1 MWQRPLTEVKKII
14 RLEKQYFTDAKSE
27 IAEKNLALLKTSS
40 MINMILL
47 LFFYV
52 LTPFVV
58 KGWTITLQH
67 FLFLP
72 AALLFFI
79 ISSLL
84 MKSYLKNSR
93 VITGL
98 CQLYVI
104 VVFIFVILIDIFP
117 YPSAPATFM
126 PLIYVALPALFI
138 LPFSHIFFL
147 MLWAEIVFII
157 SVKAVKIPAMAENDI
172 FNSLVGFLFAL
183 AVAQVILKLRS
194 EDHDI
199 RARYK
204 RLSMLDALTGILN
217 KNTCGDAIRSYLDA
231 GIPRTCALL
240 FIDLD
245 NFKEVNDIAGHSSGD
260 QLLEETGKL
269 LISSFRPTDIIGR
282 VGGDEFMVLIK
293 DYYDSEDTLKKKFS
307 AFQDDLVK
315 NMSKNPAIKTSCSI
329 GAVYLKK
336 QVTDFD
342 TLFRLADQA
351 LYEAKA
357 AGKNRYVLRTYSK
370 TEQLKNPEIL

>member
-1 MWQRPLTEVKKII
+1 MWHRLLSEVKKIA
-14 RLEKQYFTDAKSE
+14 RLEKQYFTDAESE
-27 IAEKNLALLKTSS
+27 IAEKNLALLRISS
-40 MINMILL
+40 MINVILL
-47 LFFYV
+47 LFFYI

-79 ISSLL
+79 LSSIL
-84 MKSYLKNSR
+84 MKSYLKSSR

-117 YPSAPATFM
+117 YPNSPATFM

-138 LPFSHIFFL
+138 LPFSHIFLL
-147 MLWAEIVFII
+147 MLWAELAFII
-157 SVKAVKIPAMAENDI
+157 SVKAVKIPAMAENDV

-199 RARYK
+199 RVRYK

-217 KNTCGDAIRSYLDA
+217 KKTCGDAIRSYLDA
-231 GIPRTCALL
+231 GIPRTCVLL
-240 FIDLD
+240 FMDLD
-245 NFKEVNDIAGHSSGD
+245 NFKEVNDIAGHASGD
-260 QLLEETGKL
+260 ELLAETGKL
-269 LISSFRPTDIIGR
+269 LLSSFRPTDIIGR
-282 VGGDEFMVLIK
+282 IGGDEFMVLIK
-293 DYYDSEDTLKKKFS
+293 DFYDSEDALKKKFTD
-307 AFQDDLVK
+307 FQTDLVQ
-315 NMSKNPAIKTSCSI
+315 NMSKNPAVKTSCSI

-342 TLFRLADQA
+342 SLFQLADQA

-357 AGKNRYVLRTYSK
+357 AGKNRYVLHTYSK
-370 TEQLKNPEIL
+370 TIHLKNPEIP